1 MTMKELEKKLR
12 RQDYRQAK
20 LYLFCNFVSLML
32 ITAYSIMMLAP
43 TVLDVLPEGGDSRKQ
58 MVAIFVMA
66 AVGCV
71 AFTIYATALFFR
83 RKSRQVGILMALG
96 ASKRQLAPMLY
107 REVLV
112 LGLLSCACGVAA
124 GFPFVALIWNS
135 FRLLIVD
142 SAEMAL
148 HIRMECLKIP
158 LAFLLLVIVLACVTA
173 KSYLKRTDI
182 LDTIKEEH
190 RNEPIKELGK
200 WCGPAG
206 IVILLVG
213 AVTGYYAPEV
223 YMNLTQSY
231 GGAWLNLFYVPVFIG
246 LYMMLLHTVVH
257 GWHVRKKTYGKNLV
271 SRSMMKFQGKQTVNN
286 LLVSTV
292 LLAGACFAV
301 FYVPAMA
308 TGNFLN
314 VRNRTYDYLYHYRA
328 DQEVP
333 GREETEKLASEYSVS
348 LKDWHEAPY
357 LSLGMDGMKY
367 KEDGKRFYY
376 EYEKL
381 KTEGNFFSEEGF
393 RELTGISVT
402 VEPGTYLA
410 VSDEEGSIY
419 SRQLATDSTILTNMA
434 TRETLDVRFADYVC
448 YDLLVV
454 VDTGYY
460 VLNDADYGKIAEGIT
475 GEWSGRMAAFNADGE
490 DSYPFADRF
499 FRTLISS
506 FDENCEV
513 PSYYDRVQKISEN
526 EKGEVYWGDTEDME
540 EVSFEKPDSSGFRQ
554 FWRYMPKFRVM
565 DQNDF
570 LRTYAVYLMVFIF
583 IFLICLTA
591 ACVICY
597 TRCQTI
603 AVSNR
608 YVFDDLRKL
617 GAPPAFLKQEVKRQC
632 RTVIRTPSVIGICM
646 MTLLYMMIMY
656 ANDGKIGTSEVI
668 ALGVCGVLI
677 LLIILLLY
685 IIYRGTVRMLVK
697 ELEIEE

>member
-1 MTMKELEKKLR
+1 MKELEKKLR

-32 ITAYSIMMLAP
+32 ITAYSIIMMAP

-83 RKSRQVGILMALG
+83 KKSRQVGILMALG

-107 REVLV
+107 REILV

-124 GFPFVALIWNS
+124 GFPFVALIWNG

-148 HIRMECLKIP
+148 NIRMECLKMP
-158 LAFLLLVIVLACVTA
+158 SAFLVLVILLACVTA
-173 KSYLKRTDI
+173 KRYLKRTDI
-182 LDTIKEEH
+182 LDTIQEEH

-206 IVILLVG
+206 IVILLAG
-213 AVTGYYAPEV
+213 AVMGYYAPEI
-223 YMNLTQSY
+223 YMGLTQSY
-231 GGAWLNLFYVPVFIG
+231 GGAWLNLFYVPVLIG

-257 GWHVRKKTYGKNLV
+257 GWHFRKKAFGKNLV

-308 TGNFLN
+308 AGNFLN
-314 VRNRTYDYLYHYRA
+314 IKNRTYDYLYHYRA
-328 DQEVP
+328 DQRVP
-333 GREETEKLASEYSVS
+333 GREETEKLASEYGVS
-348 LKDWHEAPY
+348 LKDWHEASY

-367 KEDGKRFYY
+367 KEDGNKFYH
-376 EYEKL
+376 EYEEL
-381 KTEGNFFSEEGF
+381 KSEGNFFSEEGF

-410 VSDEEGSIY
+410 VSDKEGSVY
-419 SRQLATDSTILTNMA
+419 SRQLTTGSTCFTNMA

-448 YDLLVV
+448 YDLLVGE
-454 VDTGYY
+454 TEYY
-460 VLNDADYGKIAEGIT
+460 VLNDADYKKIAEGIT
-475 GEWSGRMAAFNADGE
+475 GEWSGKLAVFNADGE
-490 DSYPFADRF
+490 DDYRFADRL

-506 FDENCEV
+506 FDKSCEM
-513 PSYYDRVQKISEN
+513 PCYYDRVQKISEN

-540 EVSFEKPDSSGFRQ
+540 EISFEKPDSSGFRQ
-554 FWRYMPKFRVM
+554 FWRYMPKFRIL

-570 LRTYAVYLMVFIF
+570 IRTYAVYLMVFVF
-583 IFLICLTA
+583 IFLICITA
-591 ACVICY
+591 ACVISY

-603 AVSNR
+603 AVNNR

-617 GAPPAFLKQEVKRQC
+617 GASPVFLKQEVKRQC
-632 RTVIRTPSVIGICM
+632 LTVIRTPAVIGICM

-656 ANDGKIGTSEVI
+656 ANDGKISVSELA

-685 IIYRGTVRMLVK
+685 MVCRGTVKALVR
-697 ELEIEE
+697 ELEIEG